1 MSLYNQFV
9 QEHYRNPRNLGR
21 IANPT
26 CYARTYWDDAM
37 LEFYASLAPENNM
50 IEEMTFRAIGC
61 AGTLAAG
68 SVLTEW
74 LKGRTVAEAKAI
86 SPDFVLE
93 LLQGLPEERV
103 YCAHFAAQTIHETFK
118 KVPS

>member
-1 MSLYNQFV
+1 MSLYNEFV

-21 IANPT
+21 IADPT
-26 CYARTYWDDAM
+26 FYARTYWDDAM
-37 LEFYASLAPENNM
+37 LEFYVSLEPTNNK

-74 LKGRTVAEAKAI
+74 VKGRTVAEAKEI
-86 SPDFVLE
+86 TSDFVLE
-93 LLQGLPEERV
+93 LLQGLPQERL
-103 YCAHFAAQTIHETFK
+103 YCADFAAETIHETFK
-118 KVPS
+118 KG

>member
-1 MSLYNQFV
+1 MSLYNEFV

-21 IANPT
+21 ISDPT
-26 CYARTYWDDAM
+26 FYARTYWDDAM
-37 LEFYASLAPENNM
+37 LEFYASLEPTNNT

-74 LKGRTVAEAKAI
+74 LIGRTVAEAKEI
-86 SPDFVLE
+86 TSDLVLE
-93 LLQGLPEERV
+93 LLQGLPKERL
-103 YCAHFAAQTIHETFK
+103 YCADFAAAAIHKTFK
-118 KVPS
+118 KVP